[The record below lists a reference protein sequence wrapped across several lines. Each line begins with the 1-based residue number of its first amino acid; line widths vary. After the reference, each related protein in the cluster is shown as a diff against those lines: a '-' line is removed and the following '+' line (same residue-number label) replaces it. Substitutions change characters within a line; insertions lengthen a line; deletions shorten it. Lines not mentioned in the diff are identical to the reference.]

1 MILGRTLSLIIMNMF
16 TISEKYDRLV
26 AQPTSFERPNQ
37 TEAMRDQYIRRL
49 YLRNIW
55 SDDRLN
61 LRSHFDNVAAAG
73 ISVVKA

>member
-55 SDDRLN
+55 SDGRLN
-61 LRSHFDNVAAAG
+61 LRSHYDNVAAAG